1 MGGIGSGRGFRWDK
15 KATIESTRRIDIL
28 YLKKQGFLQA
38 GCSGTIS
45 WNRHGKQTGVIG
57 FRTFHDRLVLA
68 YSYREGDGEWQ
79 AVEQTIM
86 FTETACNYGKSR
98 KWFSCPECCKRVGIL
113 SGYGKLFLCRHCY
126 RLPNATCNESRF
138 DRLITA
144 REKVKRQAFDE
155 TGYRKR
161 KHMHHKTFRRLSD
174 RYWQL
179 EWAADEYIES
189 RLNGRKGLR

>member
-15 KATIESTRRIDIL
+15 KATIESTKRIDIR

-45 WNRHGKQTGVIG
+45 WNCHGKQTGVIG

-68 YSYREGDGEWQ
+68 YNYREGDGEWQ
-79 AVEQTIM
+79 AVEQTIL

-98 KWFSCPECCKRVGIL
+98 KWFSCPECCKRVGVL

-126 RLPNATCNESRF
+126 RLPNATSNESRF

-144 REKVKRQAFDE
+144 REKVRHRLYDE
-155 TGYRKR
+155 ACYRKKR
-161 KHMHHKTFRRLSD
+161 GMHSKTFNRLRE
-174 RYWQL
+174 RYWHL
-179 EWAADEYIES
+179 EGVIDDFLEN
-189 RLNGRKGLR
+189 RLDVLHKF